1 MHPGQGGNPETPN
14 EEKSDAHVPCSADTP
29 FDGGHAERE
38 WPSSKSKVHYTPFGR
53 LTNKTY
59 RAGGNHA
66 DRTALV

>member
-38 WPSSKSKVHYTPFGR
+38 
-53 LTNKTY
+53 
-59 RAGGNHA
+59 
-66 DRTALV
+66 